1 MNLFLIFG
9 SDPIAIRLAEWIGAR
24 SRVRIIG
31 LAEQMV
37 GMAGA
42 EIVAL
47 PTEMELHEMPLPD
60 VAPTAILLL
69 EEIICDDDPVQELRN
84 HWPNTPILS
93 TLDLEGTERI
103 SVEDLTTSAIQDRL
117 RSIDRKQGASEVLRR
132 LNVENETKVLI
143 VCHDN
148 PDPDALASAMAMKH
162 LCESL
167 EKDVTI
173 IHGGMIEHQQNRAM
187 VKLLDLD
194 VRKLILD
201 WEVEDLLKES
211 DLVICVDFSNP
222 GANNILPETCVP
234 HIVIDHH
241 TSETR
246 PAGDVILVRSE
257 FAATSSLVA
266 SILMNSGVEINHE
279 VATALAFGIR
289 TDTLGFTRSFNAVD
303 LRALSW
309 LGAWIDWDLMRSFES
324 PPRSQEVLSI
334 FRQALS
340 DATLVNGLMLA
351 PVSQMADRDALSQV
365 ADFLLPTEDVD
376 VVISYG
382 VRMSKVIL
390 SARSTNDSIHIG
402 KLLSQRFEKGRAGGH
417 KSLAGGQIPFADIDC
432 ENAEDAMKKIT
443 SILES
448 VFGSEEE

>member
-1 MNLFLIFG
+1 MFLIFG
-9 SDPIAIRLAEWIGAR
+9 SDSLAIRLAEWIGAR

-31 LAEQMV
+31 LADQIV
-37 GMAGA
+37 GMEDA

-60 VAPTAILLL
+60 VTPTAILLL

-84 HWPNTPILS
+84 NWPNTPILS
-93 TLDLEGTERI
+93 TIDIDGAERI
-103 SVEDLTTSAIQDRL
+103 SVEDLTISAIQDRL

-132 LNVENETKVLI
+132 LNEEENAKVLI

-148 PDPDALASAMAMKH
+148 PDPDALASALAIKH
-162 LCESL
+162 LCESIGH
-167 EKDVTI
+167 EPTI
-173 IHGGMIEHQQNRAM
+173 VHGGMIEHQQNRAM
-187 VKLLDLD
+187 VKLLEMD
-194 VRKLILD
+194 VRRIILD
-201 WEVEDLLKES
+201 WEIEDILTDS
-211 DLVICVDFSNP
+211 DLVICVDFSHP
-222 GANNILPETCVP
+222 GANNILPPTCVP

-241 TSETR
+241 TSDTR

-266 SILMNSGVEINHE
+266 SILMNSGIEINRN

-309 LGAWIDWDLMRSFES
+309 LGAWIDWELMRSFES

-334 FRQALS
+334 FKQALT
-340 DATLVNGLMLA
+340 DATLENGLMLA
-351 PVSQMADRDALSQV
+351 PVTQMTDRDALSQV

-376 VVISYG
+376 VVITYG
-382 VRMSKVIL
+382 VRISKVIL

-402 KLLSQRFEKGRAGGH
+402 RILSNTFEKGRAGGH
-417 KSLAGGQIPFADIDC
+417 KSLAGGQIPFEEIGC
-432 ENAEDAMKKIT
+432 ENGNDAINKMS
-443 SILES
+443 SILKNA
-448 VFGSEEE
+448 FGGEME

>member
-1 MNLFLIFG
+1 MFLIFG
-9 SDPIAIRLAEWIGAR
+9 SDSLAIRLAEWIGAR

-31 LAEQMV
+31 LAEQLVPMNDV
-37 GMAGA
+37 

-47 PTEMELHEMPLPD
+47 PTEMELHEMPLPE
-60 VAPTAILLL
+60 VTPTAVMLL
-69 EEIICDDDPVQELRN
+69 EEIICDDDPVQELKNR
-84 HWPNTPILS
+84 WPNTPILS
-93 TLDLEGTERI
+93 TIDVEGAEMI

-132 LNVENETKVLI
+132 LSDEESSKILI

-148 PDPDALASAMAMKH
+148 PDPDALASALAMKH
-162 LCESL
+162 LCESMGHSS
-167 EKDVTI
+167 TI

-187 VKLLDLD
+187 VKLLEMD

-201 WEVEDLLKES
+201 WEIEDLLNES
-211 DLVICVDFSNP
+211 DVVICVDFSHP
-222 GANNILPETCVP
+222 GANNILPTTCVP

-241 TSETR
+241 TSEAR

-257 FAATSSLVA
+257 FAATSSLIA
-266 SILMNSGVEINHE
+266 SVLMNSGVEMNSK

-334 FRQALS
+334 FRQALK
-340 DATLVNGLMLA
+340 DATLIDGLMLV
-351 PVSQMADRDALSQV
+351 PITEMADRDALSQV
-365 ADFLLPTEDVD
+365 ADFLLPTEEVD
-376 VVISYG
+376 IVVAYG
-382 VRMSKVIL
+382 VRMSKVII
-390 SARSTNDSIHIG
+390 SARSTKDSIHLG
-402 KLLSQRFEKGRAGGH
+402 KILGKTFAQGSAGGH
-417 KSLAGGQIPFADIDC
+417 KELAGGQIPFEELNC
-432 ENAEDAMKKIT
+432 ENAEEAMESIT
-443 SILES
+443 MILKSALGGE
-448 VFGSEEE
+448 

>member
-1 MNLFLIFG
+1 MFLIFG
-9 SDPIAIRLAEWIGAR
+9 SDPLAIRLAEWIGAR

-31 LAEQMV
+31 LADQIV
-37 GMAGA
+37 GMPDA

-60 VAPTAILLL
+60 VTPTAILLL

-93 TLDLEGTERI
+93 TIDIAGAERI
-103 SVEDLTTSAIQDRL
+103 SVEDLTISAIQDRL

-132 LNVENETKVLI
+132 INEETNAKVLI

-148 PDPDALASAMAMKH
+148 PDPDALASALAMKH
-162 LCESL
+162 LCDSIGH
-167 EKDVTI
+167 VSTI

-187 VKLLDLD
+187 VKLLQMD

-201 WEVEDLLKES
+201 WEVEDLLKDS
-211 DLVICVDFSNP
+211 DLVICVDFSHP
-222 GANNILPETCVP
+222 GANNVLPKSCVP

-246 PAGDVILVRSE
+246 PAGDAILVRSE

-266 SILMNSGVEINHE
+266 SLLINAEVEMNRE

-324 PPRSQEVLSI
+324 PPRSHEVLSI
-334 FRQALS
+334 FKQALT
-340 DATLVNGLMLA
+340 DAVLENGLMLA
-351 PVSQMADRDALSQV
+351 PIAQMADRDALSQV
-365 ADFLLPTEDVD
+365 ADFLLPTEEVD
-376 VVISYG
+376 VVIAYG
-382 VRMSKVIL
+382 TRMSKVIL
-390 SARSTNDSIHIG
+390 SARSTNDSLHIG
-402 KLLSQRFEKGRAGGH
+402 KILSQTFETGSAGGH
-417 KSLAGGQIPFADIDC
+417 KSLAGGQIPFEELGCD
-432 ENAEDAMKKIT
+432 NAEEAMVKMTAILKKA
-443 SILES
+443 
-448 VFGSEEE
+448 FGSD

>member
-1 MNLFLIFG
+1 MFLIFG
-9 SDPIAIRLAEWIGAR
+9 SDSLAIRLAEWIGAR

-31 LAEQMV
+31 LADQIV
-37 GMAGA
+37 GMEDA

-60 VAPTAILLL
+60 VTPTAILLL

-93 TLDLEGTERI
+93 TIDIDGAERI
-103 SVEDLTTSAIQDRL
+103 SVEDLTISAIQDRL

-132 LNVENETKVLI
+132 LNEEENAKVLI

-148 PDPDALASAMAMKH
+148 PDPDALASALAIKH
-162 LCESL
+162 LCESIGH
-167 EKDVTI
+167 EPTI
-173 IHGGMIEHQQNRAM
+173 VHGGMIEHQQNRAM
-187 VKLLDLD
+187 VKLLEMD
-194 VRKLILD
+194 VRRIILD
-201 WEVEDLLKES
+201 WEVEDILTDS
-211 DLVICVDFSNP
+211 DLVICVDFSHP
-222 GANNILPETCVP
+222 GANNILPPTCVP

-241 TSETR
+241 TSDTR

-266 SILMNSGVEINHE
+266 SILMNSGIEINRN

-309 LGAWIDWDLMRSFES
+309 LGAWIDWELMRSFES

-334 FRQALS
+334 FKQALT
-340 DATLVNGLMLA
+340 DATLENGLMLA
-351 PVSQMADRDALSQV
+351 PVTQMTDRDALSQV

-376 VVISYG
+376 IVITYG
-382 VRMSKVIL
+382 VRISKVIL

-402 KLLSQRFEKGRAGGH
+402 RILSNTFEKGRAGGH
-417 KSLAGGQIPFADIDC
+417 KSLAGGQIPFEEIGC
-432 ENAEDAMKKIT
+432 ENGNDAIEKMS
-443 SILES
+443 SILKNA
-448 VFGSEEE
+448 FGGEME

>member
-1 MNLFLIFG
+1 MFLIFG
-9 SDPIAIRLAEWIGAR
+9 SDSLAIRLAEWIGAR

-31 LAEQMV
+31 LADQIV
-37 GMAGA
+37 GMEDA

-60 VAPTAILLL
+60 VTPTAILLL

-93 TLDLEGTERI
+93 TIDIDGAERI
-103 SVEDLTTSAIQDRL
+103 SVEDLTISAIQDRL

-132 LNVENETKVLI
+132 LNEEENAKVLI

-148 PDPDALASAMAMKH
+148 PDPDALASALAIKH
-162 LCESL
+162 LCESIGH
-167 EKDVTI
+167 EPTI
-173 IHGGMIEHQQNRAM
+173 VHGGMIEHQQNRAM
-187 VKLLDLD
+187 VKLLEMD
-194 VRKLILD
+194 VRRIILD
-201 WEVEDLLKES
+201 WEIEDILTDS
-211 DLVICVDFSNP
+211 DLVICVDFSHP
-222 GANNILPETCVP
+222 GANNILPATCVP

-241 TSETR
+241 TSDTR
-246 PAGDVILVRSE
+246 PAGDVILVRPE

-266 SILMNSGVEINHE
+266 SILMNSGIEINRN

-309 LGAWIDWDLMRSFES
+309 LGAWIDWELMRSFES

-334 FRQALS
+334 FKQALT
-340 DATLVNGLMLA
+340 DATLENGLMLA
-351 PVSQMADRDALSQV
+351 PVTQMTDRDALSQV

-376 VVISYG
+376 IVITYG
-382 VRMSKVIL
+382 VRISKVIL

-402 KLLSQRFEKGRAGGH
+402 RILSNTFEKGRAGGH
-417 KSLAGGQIPFADIDC
+417 KSLAGGQIPFEEIGC
-432 ENAEDAMKKIT
+432 ENGNDAIEKMS
-443 SILES
+443 SILKNA
-448 VFGSEEE
+448 FGGEME

>member
-1 MNLFLIFG
+1 MFLIFG

-31 LAEQMV
+31 LAEQMA
-37 GMAGA
+37 GIPGA

-47 PTEMELHEMPLPD
+47 PTEMELHEMPLPE
-60 VAPTAILLL
+60 VTPTAILLL
-69 EEIICDDDPVQELRN
+69 EEIICDDDPIQELRN

-93 TLDLEGTERI
+93 TLAIDGVERI
-103 SVEDLTTSAIQDRL
+103 SIEDLTTSAIQDRL

-132 LNVENETKVLI
+132 LKDENNAKALI

-162 LCESL
+162 LCESIGH
-167 EKDVTI
+167 EATI
-173 IHGGMIEHQQNRAM
+173 IHGGIIEHQQNQAM

-194 VRKLILD
+194 VRRVILD
-201 WEVEDLLKES
+201 WEVGDLLKDS
-211 DLVICVDFSNP
+211 DLVICVDFSHP
-222 GANNILPETCVP
+222 GANNILPESCVP

-241 TSETR
+241 TSEIR

-257 FAATSSLVA
+257 FAATSSLIA
-266 SILMNSGVEINHE
+266 SILMNSETELTRE

-334 FRQALS
+334 FRQALT
-340 DATLVNGLMLA
+340 DATLDDGLMLA
-351 PVSQMADRDALSQV
+351 PISQMTDRDALSQV

-376 VVISYG
+376 VVIAYG
-382 VRMSKVIL
+382 TRMGKVIL

-402 KLLSQRFEKGRAGGH
+402 RILSQTFEKGRAGGH
-417 KSLAGGQIPFADIDC
+417 KSLAGGQVPFDEIDS
-432 ENAEDAMKKIT
+432 EDPEEAMKKIT
-443 SILES
+443 SILKS
-448 VFGSEEE
+448 IF

>member
-1 MNLFLIFG
+1 MFLIFG
-9 SDPIAIRLAEWIGAR
+9 SDSLAIRLAEWIGAR

-31 LAEQMV
+31 LADQIV
-37 GMAGA
+37 GMEDA

-60 VAPTAILLL
+60 VTPTAILLL

-93 TLDLEGTERI
+93 TIDIDGAERI
-103 SVEDLTTSAIQDRL
+103 SVEDLTISAIQDRL

-132 LNVENETKVLI
+132 LNEEENAKVLI

-148 PDPDALASAMAMKH
+148 PDPDALASALAIKH
-162 LCESL
+162 LCESIGH
-167 EKDVTI
+167 EPTI
-173 IHGGMIEHQQNRAM
+173 VHGGMIEHQQNRAM
-187 VKLLDLD
+187 VKLLEMD
-194 VRKLILD
+194 VRRIILD
-201 WEVEDLLKES
+201 WEIEDILTDS
-211 DLVICVDFSNP
+211 DLVICVDFSHP
-222 GANNILPETCVP
+222 GANNILPATCVP

-241 TSETR
+241 TSDTR

-266 SILMNSGVEINHE
+266 SILMNSGIEINRN

-309 LGAWIDWDLMRSFES
+309 LGAWIDWELMRSFES

-334 FRQALS
+334 FKQALT
-340 DATLVNGLMLA
+340 DATLENGLMLA
-351 PVSQMADRDALSQV
+351 PVTQMTDRDALSQV

-376 VVISYG
+376 VVITYG
-382 VRMSKVIL
+382 VRISKVIL

-402 KLLSQRFEKGRAGGH
+402 RILSNTFEKGRAGGH
-417 KSLAGGQIPFADIDC
+417 KSLAGGQIPFEEIGC
-432 ENAEDAMKKIT
+432 ENGNDAIKRMS
-443 SILES
+443 SILKNA
-448 VFGSEEE
+448 FGGEME

>member
-1 MNLFLIFG
+1 MFLIFG
-9 SDPIAIRLAEWIGAR
+9 SDSLAIRLAEWIGAR

-31 LAEQMV
+31 LADQIV
-37 GMAGA
+37 GMEDA

-60 VAPTAILLL
+60 VTPTAILLL

-93 TLDLEGTERI
+93 TIDIDGAERI
-103 SVEDLTTSAIQDRL
+103 SVEDLTISAIQDRL

-132 LNVENETKVLI
+132 LNEEENAKVLI

-148 PDPDALASAMAMKH
+148 PDPDALASALAIKH
-162 LCESL
+162 LCESIGH
-167 EKDVTI
+167 EPTI
-173 IHGGMIEHQQNRAM
+173 VHGGMIEHQQNRAM
-187 VKLLDLD
+187 VKLLEMD
-194 VRKLILD
+194 VRRIILD
-201 WEVEDLLKES
+201 WEIEDILTDS
-211 DLVICVDFSNP
+211 DLVICVDFSHP
-222 GANNILPETCVP
+222 GANNILPPTCVP

-241 TSETR
+241 TSDTR

-266 SILMNSGVEINHE
+266 SILMNSGIEINRN

-309 LGAWIDWDLMRSFES
+309 LGAWIDWELMRSFES

-334 FRQALS
+334 FKQALT
-340 DATLVNGLMLA
+340 DATLENGLMLA
-351 PVSQMADRDALSQV
+351 PVTQMTDRDALSQV

-376 VVISYG
+376 VVITYG
-382 VRMSKVIL
+382 VRISKVIL

-402 KLLSQRFEKGRAGGH
+402 RILSNTFEKGRAGGH
-417 KSLAGGQIPFADIDC
+417 KSLAGGQIPFEEIGC
-432 ENAEDAMKKIT
+432 QNGNDAIKKMS
-443 SILES
+443 SILKNA
-448 VFGSEEE
+448 FGGEME

>member
-1 MNLFLIFG
+1 MFLIFG
-9 SDPIAIRLAEWIGAR
+9 SDSLAIRLAEWIGAR

-31 LAEQMV
+31 LAEQLVPMNDV
-37 GMAGA
+37 

-47 PTEMELHEMPLPD
+47 PTEMELHEMPLPE
-60 VAPTAILLL
+60 VTPTAVMLL
-69 EEIICDDDPVQELRN
+69 EEIICDDDPVQELKNR
-84 HWPNTPILS
+84 WPNTPILS
-93 TLDLEGTERI
+93 TIDVEGAEMI

-132 LNVENETKVLI
+132 LSDEEDSRILI

-148 PDPDALASAMAMKH
+148 PDPDALASALAMKH

-167 EKDVTI
+167 GHTSTI

-187 VKLLDLD
+187 VKLLEMD

-201 WEVEDLLKES
+201 WEIEDLLNES
-211 DLVICVDFSNP
+211 DIVVCVDFSHP
-222 GANNILPETCVP
+222 GANNILPPTCVP

-241 TSETR
+241 TSEVR

-257 FAATSSLVA
+257 FAATSSLIA
-266 SILMNSGVEINHE
+266 SVLMNSGVEMNTK

-324 PPRSQEVLSI
+324 PPRSQEVLAI
-334 FRQALS
+334 FRQALK
-340 DATLVNGLMLA
+340 DATLNDGLMLV
-351 PVSQMADRDALSQV
+351 PITDMADRDALSQV
-365 ADFLLPTEDVD
+365 ADFLLPTEGVEI
-376 VVISYG
+376 VVTYG
-382 VRMSKVIL
+382 VRMSKVII
-390 SARSTNDSIHIG
+390 SARSTKDNIHLG
-402 KLLSQRFEKGRAGGH
+402 KIFGRTFEQGSAGGH
-417 KSLAGGQIPFADIDC
+417 KELAGGQIPFEELKC
-432 ENAEDAMKKIT
+432 ENAEEAMESIT
-443 SILES
+443 MILKSALGGE
-448 VFGSEEE
+448 

>member
-1 MNLFLIFG
+1 LFLIFG
-9 SDPIAIRLAEWIGAR
+9 SDPLAIRLAEWIGAR

-31 LAEQMV
+31 LADQMV
-37 GMAGA
+37 GMPDA

-47 PTEMELHEMPLPD
+47 PTEMELHEMPLPE
-60 VAPTAILLL
+60 VTPTTILLL

-93 TLDLEGTERI
+93 TIDIAGAERI
-103 SVEDLTTSAIQDRL
+103 SVEDLTISAIQDRL

-132 LNVENETKVLI
+132 LNEETNAKVLI

-148 PDPDALASAMAMKH
+148 PDPDALASALAMKH
-162 LCESL
+162 LCETIGH
-167 EKDVTI
+167 EPTI

-187 VKLLDLD
+187 VKLLEMDI
-194 VRKLILD
+194 RKLILD

-211 DLVICVDFSNP
+211 DLVICVDFSHP
-222 GANNILPETCVP
+222 GANNILPKTCVP

-246 PAGDVILVRSE
+246 PAGDAILVRSE
-257 FAATSSLVA
+257 FAATSSLVT
-266 SILMNSGVEINHE
+266 SLLMNSEVEMNRE

-324 PPRSQEVLSI
+324 PPRSHEVLSI
-334 FRQALS
+334 FKQALT
-340 DATLVNGLMLA
+340 DAVLENGLMLA
-351 PVSQMADRDALSQV
+351 PIVQMADRDALSQV

-376 VVISYG
+376 IVIAYG
-382 VRMSKVIL
+382 TRMSKVIL

-402 KLLSQRFEKGRAGGH
+402 KILSNTFESGSAGGH
-417 KSLAGGQIPFADIDC
+417 KSLAGGQIPFDELKC
-432 ENAEDAMKKIT
+432 ENAEEAMSKMT
-443 SILES
+443 SILKGA
-448 VFGSEEE
+448 FGSD